1 MHENIQEHFLKRF
14 ENASADPSFAVLL
27 SKHVGCDVSRETAS
41 AAYER
46 LKRGGGGKIVPS
58 LAICVVALKDAAK
71 SAPVRSAP
79 RTFAAEPP
87 KPARTPEEIQRVTE
101 HLAKFW
107 RSIGGKPTWGRRKEE
122 MEFRTEEQKRLAA
135 EQLEALRGQP
145 IPPPSPEL
153 TARMRERSAA

>member
-27 SKHVGCDVSRETAS
+27 SKHVGCDISRETAS

-46 LKRGGGGKIVPS
+46 LRRGGGGKTTPS

-71 SAPVRSAP
+71 TTVRVAP
-79 RTFAAEPP
+79 RIYAPEPP
-87 KPARTPEEIQRVTE
+87 KPARTPEEIQRVTD

-107 RSIGGKPTWGRRKEE
+107 KSIGGKPTWAQRKHEAQ
-122 MEFRTEEQKRLAA
+122 FRTEEQKRLEA
-135 EQLEALRGQP
+135 EKLEAMKGQP

-153 TARMRERSAA
+153 VGLMKSRSVA

>member
-27 SKHVGCDVSRETAS
+27 SKHVGCDISREIATT
-41 AAYER
+41 AYER
-46 LKRGGGGKIVPS
+46 LRRGGGGKTIPS

-71 SAPVRSAP
+71 AAVRVAP
-79 RTFAAEPP
+79 RVFAPEPP

-101 HLAKFW
+101 HLARFW
-107 RSIGGKPTWGRRKEE
+107 KSIGGKPAWSQRKNEAQ
-122 MEFRTEEQKRLAA
+122 FRTDEQKRLEA
-135 EQLEALRGQP
+135 EKLEAMRGQP

-153 TARMRERSAA
+153 AAKMRERA

>member
-27 SKHVGCDVSRETAS
+27 SKHVGCDISRETAS

-46 LKRGGGGKIVPS
+46 LKRGGGGKTIPS

-71 SAPVRSAP
+71 TAVRVAP
-79 RTFAAEPP
+79 RVFAPEAP

-107 RSIGGKPTWGRRKEE
+107 KSIGGKPTWAQRKNEAQ
-122 MEFRTEEQKRLAA
+122 FRTEEQKRLEA
-135 EQLEALRGQP
+135 EKLEAMRGQP
-145 IPPPSPEL
+145 IPFPSPEL
-153 TARMRERSAA
+153 AAKMRERA